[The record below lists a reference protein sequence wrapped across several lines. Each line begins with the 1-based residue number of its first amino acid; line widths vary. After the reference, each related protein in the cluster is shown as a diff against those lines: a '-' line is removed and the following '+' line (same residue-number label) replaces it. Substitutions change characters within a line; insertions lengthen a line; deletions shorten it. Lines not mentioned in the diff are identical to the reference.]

1 MKVDV
6 LALFPEIFA
15 PALQTGILKRV
26 QENGKLIVNVYNLRD
41 WATDKHKTVDDYP
54 YGGGA
59 GMILKPEPI
68 FAAIEALNTESD
80 AQILYLTPQGTPLT
94 QPLVEALSLES
105 HIIILC
111 GRYKGID
118 ERVRKKLV
126 TIEVSIG
133 DFVIS
138 GGEIAALVL
147 VDAIGRVLPGALGD
161 YESAHEDSFSRDLLD
176 HPHYTRPVEY
186 NGMRVPDVLL
196 TGHHKNIQEWRHA
209 EALKRTAQRRPD
221 LLKKNDLTDEELA
234 IIREDEKI

>member
-6 LALFPEIFA
+6 LALFPEILT

-26 QENGKLIVNVYNLRD
+26 LESGKLNVNVYNLRD
-41 WATDKHKTVDDYP
+41 WSTDKHKTVDDYP

-68 FAAIEALNTESD
+68 FAAIEALDTESD

-118 ERVRKKLV
+118 ERVRKKSV
-126 TIEVSIG
+126 TMEVSIG

-147 VDAIGRVLPGALGD
+147 IDAIGRVLPGALGD

-176 HPHYTRPVEY
+176 HPHYTRPVEV

-196 TGHHKNIQEWRHA
+196 TGHHKNIEEWRLA
-209 EALKRTAQRRPD
+209 EAIKRTAERRPD
-221 LLKKNDLTDEELA
+221 LLEVNDLTDEELTV
-234 IIREDEKI
+234 IGEEE

>member
-6 LALFPEIFA
+6 LALFPEIFT

-26 QENGKLIVNVYNLRD
+26 QENDKLNVNVYNLRD
-41 WATDKHKTVDDYP
+41 WSTDKHKTVDDYP

-80 AQILYLTPQGTPLT
+80 AQILFLTPQGTPLT

-126 TIEVSIG
+126 TMEVSIG

-147 VDAIGRVLPGALGD
+147 IDAIGRVLPGALGD

-176 HPHYTRPVEY
+176 HPHYTRPVEFD
-186 NGMRVPDVLL
+186 GMRVPDVLL
-196 TGHHKNIQEWRHA
+196 TGHHKNIQEWRLA
-209 EALKRTAQRRPD
+209 EAIKRTAQRRPD
-221 LLKKNDLTDEELA
+221 LLEKSDLTDEELA
-234 IIREDEKI
+234 AIGEEE